1 MRGDLKYGLGWQALW
16 LIVTHKEVMNMQDKQ
31 RSLAGKMAI
40 VTGAASGIGAG
51 IARLLAAHGCR
62 VVIADVDK
70 VEGRRI
76 AEEFDGNGYFCHL
89 DVTSEDSWLALMS
102 EVNRHWGAVDIL
114 VNNAG
119 IGSAESIEEV
129 SLDVWHQILA
139 VNTTGVFLGCRCA
152 IQSMKNS
159 GGGSI
164 INISSALGLRPLSST
179 PAYGASK
186 AAVVN
191 LTKTTALQCAEKG
204 YQIRCNA
211 INPGFIMT
219 PLLENAM
226 AAAEDPD
233 ALLKGYSD
241 LHPMG
246 CVGSIDDVAQAAL
259 FLAGDE
265 SQFITGIALPVDGG
279 MTI

>member
-1 MRGDLKYGLGWQALW
+1 
-16 LIVTHKEVMNMQDKQ
+16 MQDIQ
-31 RSLAGKMAI
+31 RAMAGKMAI

-62 VVIADVDK
+62 VVVADVDH
-70 VEGRRI
+70 VGGRRT
-76 AEEFDGNGYFCHL
+76 AEELGNKGYYCHL
-89 DVTSEDSWLALMS
+89 DVTSEDSWQALVS
-102 EVNRHWGAVDIL
+102 EVSGHWGAFDIL

-129 SLDVWHQILA
+129 SIDVWQQILA
-139 VNTTGVFLGCRCA
+139 VNATGVFLGCRCA
-152 IQSMKNS
+152 IQSMKET

-241 LHPMG
+241 LHPVG
-246 CVGSIDDVAQAAL
+246 CVGTINDVAQAAL

>member
-1 MRGDLKYGLGWQALW
+1 MNREG
-16 LIVTHKEVMNMQDKQ
+16 VTMHSTEQ
-31 RSLAGKMAI
+31 SLAGKIAI

-51 IARLLAAHGCR
+51 IAGLFAVHGCR
-62 VVIADVDK
+62 VVIADIDK
-70 VEGRRI
+70 VAGQITAQELSEKGL
-76 AEEFDGNGYFCHL
+76 FCHL
-89 DVTSEDSWLALMS
+89 DVTSEESWRQLMAR
-102 EVNRHWGAVDIL
+102 VNEHWGALDIL

-119 IGSAESIEEV
+119 IGSAESIE
-129 SLDVWHQILA
+129 A
-139 VNTTGVFLGCRCA
+139 VNTTGVFLGCRSA
-152 IQSMKNS
+152 IQSMKHS

-191 LTKTTALQCAEKG
+191 LTKSTALHCAEKG

-211 INPGFIMT
+211 INPGFIRT
-219 PLLENAM
+219 PLLENAL
-226 AAAEDPD
+226 AVAEDPD

-246 CVGSIDDVAQAAL
+246 SIGSIDDVAQAAL
-259 FLAGDE
+259 FLAADG
-265 SQFITGIALPVDGG
+265 SRFITGIAMPVDGG

>member
-1 MRGDLKYGLGWQALW
+1 MNREG
-16 LIVTHKEVMNMQDKQ
+16 VTMHSTEQ
-31 RSLAGKMAI
+31 SLAGKIAI

-51 IARLLAAHGCR
+51 IAGLFAVHGCR
-62 VVIADVDK
+62 VVIADIDK
-70 VEGRRI
+70 VAGQTTAQELG
-76 AEEFDGNGYFCHL
+76 ENGLFCHL
-89 DVTSEDSWLALMS
+89 DVTSEESWRQLMAR
-102 EVNRHWGAVDIL
+102 VNEHWGALDIL

-119 IGSAESIEEV
+119 IGSAESIE
-129 SLDVWHQILA
+129 DVEIALWQQILA
-139 VNTTGVFLGCRCA
+139 VNTTGVFLGCRSA
-152 IQSMKNS
+152 IQSMKHS

-191 LTKTTALQCAEKG
+191 LTKSTALQCAEKG

-211 INPGFIMT
+211 INPGFIRT
-219 PLLENAM
+219 PLLENAL
-226 AAAEDPD
+226 AVAEDPD

-246 CVGSIDDVAQAAL
+246 SIGSIEDVAQAAL
-259 FLAGDE
+259 FLAADG
-265 SQFITGIALPVDGG
+265 SRFITGIAMPVDGG